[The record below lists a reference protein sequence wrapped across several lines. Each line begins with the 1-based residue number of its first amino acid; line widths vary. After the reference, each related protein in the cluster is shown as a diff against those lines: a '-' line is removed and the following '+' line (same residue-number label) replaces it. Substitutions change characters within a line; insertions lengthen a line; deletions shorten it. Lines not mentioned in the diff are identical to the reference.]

1 MKRVKKKEQKE
12 KQKRRMNLPSLIFN
26 IIETLLLVLIA
37 YLLKIGVK
45 NTLIVFLVFQISR
58 ATFKM
63 PKHYKDWQ
71 KCLIWT
77 LLIFTS
83 LFIVSK
89 VDLIIGVLVSVFTAY
104 ILSGRSDLRDMYMW
118 NPEKNSKYQNLIDY
132 IKFNGLD
139 EKVIKTENNLRKLDS
154 MMFLVY
160 KRKFRENKTFREIS
174 DELDL
179 DNPRIV
185 EMLDKIYYYFIGSLG
200 I

>member
-1 MKRVKKKEQKE
+1 M
-12 KQKRRMNLPSLIFN
+12 
-26 IIETLLLVLIA
+26 
-37 YLLKIGVK
+37 
-45 NTLIVFLVFQISR
+45 
-58 ATFKM
+58 
-63 PKHYKDWQ
+63 
-71 KCLIWT
+71 
-77 LLIFTS
+77 
-83 LFIVSK
+83 SK

-139 EKVIKTENNLRKLDS
+139 EKVIRTENNLRKLDS